1 MAVKKRRKKR
11 KTKRVWFS
19 FDFLKRKRTRTRQAS
34 WVGPTLISFLK
45 VLAVICFLSAIA
57 IGLLFLEEYVK
68 GTSRSSERKLY
79 LELANVPSWVDS
91 QLQNEV
97 IAIAGGD
104 DAAIRYD
111 DQAARSIQRNIEEQF
126 AWLDDVKVRAGQD
139 VLRIEGRWR
148 KPLALVRSGVDQEH
162 YVDAER
168 VVLDFVPMPHLPIVE
183 IAGLS
188 MEPDMPPPGRVWRC
202 DDLAAAIMILDRMGQ
217 MDRSFTP
224 DKPLLFEIGCI
235 DMSNFGGREDSTR
248 PHIVLH
254 TTDNIEITWG
264 AEWGKWQQYLEST
277 DEEKLA
283 KLYGYYKQYGTL
295 SVGVRYINLRDP
307 QDKIPLPIDKY

>member
-1 MAVKKRRKKR
+1 MAVKKRRKS

-19 FDFLKRKRTRTRQAS
+19 FDFLRRKRTRARQAS

-45 VLAVICFLSAIA
+45 VLAVIGFLSAIA
-57 IGLLFLEEYVK
+57 IGLLYLEDYVK
-68 GTSRSSERKLY
+68 DRTRNSENKLY

-91 QLQNEV
+91 QLQNRV
-97 IAIAGGD
+97 ISIAGGD
-104 DAAIRYD
+104 DAGIRYD
-111 DQAARSIQRNIEEQF
+111 DQAARSVQRKLEEQF

-162 YVDAER
+162 YVDVER
-168 VVLDFVPMPHLPIVE
+168 VVLDFVPMPNLPIVE

-188 MEPDMPPPGRVWRC
+188 MEPDMPRPGEVWRC
-202 DDLAAAIMILDRMGQ
+202 DDLAAAITILDRMGQ

-235 DMSNFGGREDSTR
+235 DMSNFGGLKDSAQ
-248 PHIVLH
+248 PHIMLH
-254 TTDNIEITWG
+254 TKDNIEITWG

-277 DEEKLA
+277 DEEKLT
-283 KLYGYYKQYGTL
+283 KLYGYYKKYGTL
-295 SVGVRYINLRDP
+295 SAGPKYIILRDP
-307 QDKIPLPIDKY
+307 QGKIPLPIDKY